1 LQELSQGTLG
11 GVFTTVEGL
20 LTKIHKSLLENN
32 PFSVGDSTTLHHSA
46 DPSVYDVR
54 SLFFNVLIILDFLHF
69 LFRQKLASLCSW
81 LSCKNWVLGS
91 VSHLLWC
98 SEIRW
103 ATVSSRRHWVP
114 FYHLSWIT
122 ISP

>member
-1 LQELSQGTLG
+1 MALIVLLFVFDCADAASSQELSQGTLG

-54 SLFFNVLIILDFLHF
+54 MTA
-69 LFRQKLASLCSW
+69 RQ
-81 LSCKNWVLGS
+81 
-91 VSHLLWC
+91 
-98 SEIRW
+98 
-103 ATVSSRRHWVP
+103 
-114 FYHLSWIT
+114 
-122 ISP
+122 